1 MSQSCLNCLKY
12 TMCAINFL
20 CWLFGTIVLGTGVY
34 LMINSKFSSLIPS
47 LPSINLASG
56 LVIIGTIVTCISF
69 LGFLGA
75 LKENRCLLL
84 SFFILLFILMMAEL
98 SVACL
103 LLLYERKIDTF
114 IETDLTE
121 SLEHSHKLRKS
132 NNETDDWDKLQK
144 LFQCC
149 GVHNATEWGQNIPHS
164 CCQTSDCK
172 NEPRLWEKGCYK
184 KLKDNYEDNLLTIG
198 AIVIVM
204 CIIEVLAM
212 CFSMTLFCH
221 ISQSGLGYK

>member
-12 TMCAINFL
+12 TMCAVNFL
-20 CWLFGTIVLGTGVY
+20 CWLFGTIVLGFGVY
-34 LMINSKFSSLIPS
+34 LMMYSKFSSLIPTV
-47 LPSINLASG
+47 PSMNLASG

-103 LLLYERKIDTF
+103 LLLHEKKIDTF
-114 IETDLTE
+114 IENDLNK
-121 SLEHSHKLRKS
+121 SLKQALTNK
-132 NNETDDWDKLQK
+132 NETNDWDKIQE

-149 GVHNATEWGQNIPHS
+149 GVYNATDWGDNVPHS
-164 CCQTSDCK
+164 CCSISDCK
-172 NEPRLWEKGCYK
+172 NKPPFWEKGCYT
-184 KLKDNYEDNLLTIG
+184 KLKDNFENNLLTIG

-204 CIIEVLAM
+204 CIVEVLAM